1 MKVGELLT
9 RESVRKARE
18 GVQKEYNTLGYM
30 KTKVETDVVP
40 QGDGKAVLQVRVEEG
55 GKVRVVKLAF
65 EGNNYFSSAR
75 LRFAVETKSS
85 WLFFKNYYDEGAFDR
100 DLDAIRQLYLA
111 HGFFDVQVARGAFKF
126 DETDK
131 EISPKVRIVEGARYK
146 LGRVEVQGAS
156 TFKPEELQAS
166 FRDLVGKNFS
176 RKEYNEAL
184 EKARRLYADAGYIT
198 TEVAD
203 DLDFDR
209 SKGEVR
215 STLTVQEGPKIHVGK
230 LLLERPHMIDPG
242 KPSWFGKI
250 YGYVAPPVQDKVI
263 AREAKL
269 KSGSV
274 YEKRKEE
281 MAEERLRRLD
291 VFETAKIESQA
302 TNDPN
307 VRDARISVEEGVT
320 GNLMV
325 GVGMSDALGAFV
337 WTSFSEK
344 NIGGR
349 ADVITVG
356 GELGQKAS
364 SGRASYLD
372 RHVGESDVS
381 LQYQAYYTDTDEPGY
396 HERIAGASVEAGIPM
411 ESLSSSDAFGEGMWK
426 MYLRARAEHVR
437 TDEGDY
443 NPEEDFNRN
452 YAVATGRVRVER
464 NGVTTEK
471 LDGKNYDK
479 TGGFLVGVGLEE
491 GVADGT
497 LTKVTTDLDVYQ
509 KVTKKLVFASEMQA
523 GIMPNDAKDIGPTER
538 YYLGGTDDLR
548 GFKYRQAGP
557 HDKGDSDVP
566 LGGAT
571 KLLARNE
578 LRYPLFE
585 SITGVMFLDA
595 GTLDDKA
602 FSIGDPRASTGV
614 GLRIK
619 IKRMEMGVDLAV
631 PVLTQDHD
639 QKRFFHFNIKG
650 GVTP

>member
-1 MKVGELLT
+1 
-9 RESVRKARE
+9 
-18 GVQKEYNTLGYM
+18 
-30 KTKVETDVVP
+30 
-40 QGDGKAVLQVRVEEG
+40 
-55 GKVRVVKLAF
+55 
-65 EGNNYFSSAR
+65 
-75 LRFAVETKSS
+75 
-85 WLFFKNYYDEGAFDR
+85 
-100 DLDAIRQLYLA
+100 
-111 HGFFDVQVARGAFKF
+111 
-126 DETDK
+126 
-131 EISPKVRIVEGARYK
+131 VRIVEGARYK
-146 LGRVEVQGAS
+146 LGRVDVQGAS
-156 TFKPEELQAS
+156 TFKPEELQAY

-176 RKEYNEAL
+176 RKEYNAAL
-184 EKARRLYADAGYIT
+184 EQARRLYADAGYIT

-203 DLDFDR
+203 DMDFDR

-215 STLTVQEGPKIHVGK
+215 STLLVQEGPKIQVGK
-230 LLLERPHMIDPG
+230 VLLERPRMIDP

-250 YGYVAPPVQDKVI
+250 YGYVAPPVKDDVI
-263 AREAKL
+263 AKEAKL
-269 KSGSV
+269 KPGSV

-281 MAEERLRRLD
+281 LAEERLRRLD

-302 TNDPN
+302 TNNPT

-325 GVGMSDALGAFV
+325 GVGISDALGAFV

-372 RHVGESDVS
+372 RHVGNSDTS
-381 LQYQAYYTDTDEPGY
+381 MQYQLYYTDTDQPGY
-396 HERIAGASVEAGIPM
+396 HEKIAGAAVEAGIPM
-411 ESLSSSDAFGEGMWK
+411 ESLSSSQAFGEGMWK
-426 MYLRARAEHVR
+426 MYLRARGESVS
-437 TDEGDY
+437 TDKGDY
-443 NPEEDFNRN
+443 DPEADFDRD
-452 YAVATGRVRVER
+452 YVVATGRVRVVR
-464 NGVTTEK
+464 DGVTTEK

-479 TGGFLVGVGLEE
+479 TGGYLAGVGLEAGE
-491 GVADGT
+491 ADGP
-497 LTKVTTDLDVYQ
+497 LTKLTAELNTYK

-523 GIMPNDAKDIGPTER
+523 GFMPNNADDIGPTER
-538 YYLGGTDDLR
+538 FYLGGTDDLR

-557 HDKGDSDVP
+557 HDSGDHDVP

-595 GTLDDKA
+595 GTLDEDA
-602 FSIGDPRASTGV
+602 FKIGEPRASTGV